1 MKKILINASNLH
13 SGGGVQV
20 AASFIYE
27 LSNLGGM
34 VDIENIS
41 IVCSDSVKLSLSPLI
56 DMSVFHQFNIV
67 NIHGF
72 SKPKSNEKKLFTG
85 FEVCFSIFGPV
96 YFDIKVKRHICGFA
110 QAWIAYPDNQVY
122 EVLSWKNKLIY
133 KAKFFVQKN
142 CFKCYDM
149 LVVEAYHVKKALLNI
164 GFDNNIEVVSN
175 TISSVFE
182 INSTT
187 SSKLIVS
194 KEKLLIGFIGRAYL
208 HKNIKIL
215 KKVHQLLEGKY
226 KFSCDFIFTLNESE
240 MKECGFYDVAGF
252 KTVGEI
258 TLNQC
263 PSFYQQIDAFI
274 FPSLLECFSAA
285 PIEAMQMSVPVFASD
300 RLFVKDFCKD
310 AAFYFDPINA
320 DDIAK
325 TIYTAFNN
333 PKLMQEK
340 VHLGKSLV
348 AELPSAKERAESYI
362 RLILE

>member
-27 LSNLGGM
+27 LSNLGDI
-34 VDIENIS
+34 VDLESIS
-41 IVCSDSVKLSLSPLI
+41 IVCSDSVKLSLSSLT
-56 DMSVFHQFNIV
+56 DMSVFHQFDIV

-72 SKPKSNEKKLFTG
+72 SKPKNNEKNLFSG

-122 EVLSWKNKLIY
+122 EMLNWKNKLIY
-133 KAKFFVQKN
+133 KAKFFVQKKY
-142 CFKCYDM
+142 FKCYDT
-149 LVVEAYHVKKALLNI
+149 LVVEACHVKNALLNI
-164 GFDNNIEVVSN
+164 GFENNIEVVSN

-182 INSTT
+182 TNATT
-187 SSKLIVS
+187 SKLIIS
-194 KEKLLIGFIGRAYL
+194 KEKPLIGFIGRAYL

-240 MKECGFYDVAGF
+240 MKECGFYGAAGF

-274 FPSLLECFSAA
+274 FPSLLECFSVA
-285 PIEAMQMSVPVFASD
+285 PIEAMKMSVPVFASD
-300 RLFVKDFCKD
+300 RLFVKDFCKS

-320 DDIAK
+320 EDIAK
-325 TIYTAFNN
+325 TIYKAFNN
-333 PKLMQEK
+333 PELIQEK

-348 AELPSAKERAESYI
+348 EELPSAKERAESYV